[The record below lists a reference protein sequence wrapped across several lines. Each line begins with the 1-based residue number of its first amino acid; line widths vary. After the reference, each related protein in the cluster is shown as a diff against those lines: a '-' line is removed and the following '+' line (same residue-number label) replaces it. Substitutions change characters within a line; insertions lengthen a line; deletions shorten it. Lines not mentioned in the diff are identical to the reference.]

1 MNQADKQAMDT
12 ISAAL
17 EPNARITR
25 QGYAMLEQVI
35 QHVATRLEQ
44 LDAMEKEKTQPQE
57 SQQ

>member
-1 MNQADKQAMDT
+1 MNQADKQALET

-25 QGYAMLEQVI
+25 HGYAMLEQVI
-35 QHVATRLEQ
+35 QHVASRLAQ
-44 LDAMEKEKTQPQE
+44 LEAIEKEKSQTQE

>member
-1 MNQADKQAMDT
+1 MNQADKQALDA

-35 QHVATRLEQ
+35 QHVASRLAQ
-44 LDAMEKEKTQPQE
+44 LDATEKEKEQPQ
-57 SQQ
+57 Q